1 VAQSWSQL
9 TVQISHANVDT
20 LANFLMER
28 GAPGVIIK
36 NDGLQAFFA
45 SDNDNA
51 ALRREV
57 SRFAGEI
64 VRLSAARSKPRLRW
78 ETIRPQN
85 WENAWKRFIK
95 PRRVGNSFW
104 VTPPW
109 IVAPKF
115 RRRRVITIEPG
126 MAFGTGAHATTR
138 VCMEFLEWAAE
149 RLPAGFSALD
159 VGTGSGIL
167 AIALSMLGAG
177 AVHAIDNDPVAIAVA
192 RGNLRANFVEGR
204 VRLSSAEP
212 SAVTGKFD
220 LVAANLTAE
229 TILDLA
235 DDLEKKLRP
244 GGILILSGVLHDR
257 AAPIRRRFALRFR
270 IVQQKRSREWLTLL
284 LQRK

>member
-9 TVQISHANVDT
+9 TVQITSVNVDA

-28 GAPGVIIK
+28 GAPGVIIT
-36 NDGLQAFFA
+36 NSGLEAFFA

-64 VRLSAARSKPRLRW
+64 VRLSATRSKPRLRW
-78 ETIRPQN
+78 KMVRPQS

-95 PRRVGNSFW
+95 PRRVGKSFW

-109 IVAPKF
+109 IDAPKF

-138 VCMEFLEWAAE
+138 SCMEFLEWASE

-167 AIALSMLGAG
+167 AITLSFLGAG
-177 AVHAIDNDPVAIAVA
+177 AVHAIDQDPIAIGVA
-192 RGNLRANFVEGR
+192 RDNLRVNSVAGR
-204 VRLSSAEP
+204 VRLSGAELR
-212 SAVTGKFD
+212 TITDNFD
-220 LVAANLTAE
+220 VVAANLTVE
-229 TILDLA
+229 TILEIA
-235 DDLEKKLRP
+235 GDLENKPHP
-244 GGILILSGVLHDR
+244 GGFLILSGILHDK
-257 AAPIRRRFALRFR
+257 AAPVRRRFAARFR
-270 IVQQKRSREWLTLL
+270 IVKQKRSREWLTLL
-284 LQRK
+284 LRRT